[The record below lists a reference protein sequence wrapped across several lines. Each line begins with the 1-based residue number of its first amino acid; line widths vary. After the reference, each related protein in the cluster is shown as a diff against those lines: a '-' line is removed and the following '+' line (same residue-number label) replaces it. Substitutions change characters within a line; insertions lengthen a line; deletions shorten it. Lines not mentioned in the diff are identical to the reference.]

1 MSLHVTI
8 FHSFQWLSN
17 IPLCVHH
24 IFFVHEAV
32 IGHLGCLY
40 VLAIVNSAVV
50 NTGVHVPFQI
60 MVFSGHMPSICADVL
75 QRPPQHCKA
84 IILQLKK
91 KRQRERKYIHF
102 EGKRTKTPASFLTFL
117 LLTGSLQKKKAYWPR
132 NT

>member
-60 MVFSGHMPSICADVL
+60 MVFSGHMPSIDISGSYSSSVFSFIRDLHTILHSEYINLHSHQLCKRAPFSPYPL
-75 QRPPQHCKA
+75 Q
-84 IILQLKK
+84 
-91 KRQRERKYIHF
+91 
-102 EGKRTKTPASFLTFL
+102 TSFIYLE
-117 LLTGSLQKKKAYWPR
+117 
-132 NT
+132 